1 MTKLKY
7 INKTKSLNK
16 FDNFILSA
24 FNLAFIGYFYKKKIK
39 SNKNLIVWPDGIF
52 ALKYGCKQKIP
63 GRKIIKTLDKINDIK
78 KIVVLGNCTNKE
90 LNFLNLKYKL
100 KVDHYNLRYG
110 EINKIKSSIPKILKN
125 YLYIITLPT
134 PKQEQLAQFISK
146 KFSNYKIICIG
157 GGLAMAAGVEKEC
170 PKILDNLGLEFL
182 WRLKSDFF
190 RRIKRLFYTFFLFLV
205 SKTDIRIRKLR
216 LIKTL

>member
-90 LNFLNLKYKL
+90 LNFLNHNQPQSFVFLCTDLLLQLDLLRKY
-100 KVDHYNLRYG
+100 
-110 EINKIKSSIPKILKN
+110 
-125 YLYIITLPT
+125 
-134 PKQEQLAQFISK
+134 
-146 KFSNYKIICIG
+146 
-157 GGLAMAAGVEKEC
+157 
-170 PKILDNLGLEFL
+170 FL
-182 WRLKSDFF
+182 
-190 RRIKRLFYTFFLFLV
+190 
-205 SKTDIRIRKLR
+205 
-216 LIKTL
+216 LIVN